1 MRLIS
6 YHAGVSVARIE
17 AKTGFEFEISN
28 GVHETHPPSKEEL
41 HLIRQEVDP
50 YGIRR
55 LELLSGTQRRLL
67 LHEIISQESK
77 EIRSQS

>member
-6 YHAGVSVARIE
+6 YHAGVSTAHIE
-17 AKTGFEFEISN
+17 AKTGFELEIPN
-28 GVHETHPPSKEEL
+28 DVPETPPPSEEEL
-41 HLIRQEVDP
+41 RLLRQEVDP
-50 YGIRR
+50 YGIGR
-55 LELLSGTQRRLL
+55 LELLSGTQRRVL

>member
-6 YHAGVSVARIE
+6 YHAGGSIARIE
-17 AKTGFEFEISN
+17 AKTGFELDITN
-28 GVHETHPPSKEEL
+28 DVQETPPPSEEEL
-41 HLIRQEVDP
+41 RLLRQEVDP

-55 LELLSGTQRRLL
+55 LELLSGNQRRVL
-67 LHEIISQESK
+67 LHEIISQESE